1 MTPLQMYLLIS
12 LDGLCNILSILT
24 VIFGILTLISSII
37 CFETYLIFEK
47 KNIKYII
54 ISFCFFLFFVSVA
67 NLIPSTKQMCAILI
81 VPKIVNNEKIQNITN
96 DSLNILEEKTKE
108 WLNNLAKEK
117 K

>member
-12 LDGLCNILSILT
+12 LDGLCNILSTLT

-37 CFETYLIFEK
+37 CFETFEK